1 MKNLSSHRVIT
12 TFPAWGGSSHFGLQ
26 LGIFLIWTICFIDSK
41 SVSQSKT
48 LSVLLW
54 IAFWITLFCGA
65 VGLGWLLFKQKFQT
79 PSSSVQPD
87 VMVLDNFPTLVW
99 RSSHNAQRYYCNR
112 AWLTFTGRSLH
123 QEQGKGWLEGV
134 HPDDQTFCDNTYHHA
149 FQNRQPFEI
158 EYRLR
163 RFDGEYRWIL
173 DIGTPFWDQNRNF
186 TGYMGCCYDI
196 TARKQLE
203 ELLRS
208 QASQERLLGKITQNI
223 HQSLDL
229 DQILD
234 TTVLE
239 VQRIYQ
245 ADRALIFQ
253 LHVDGSGQVIK
264 EAVNLEYPVT
274 NQFRWQD
281 ECFPPEC
288 YEHYRQGNPRI
299 VPDVETDEWAEC
311 LAEFMQA
318 AGVKSKIVAPI
329 TQHVENT
336 TKVWGLLII
345 HACSHHRQWHP
356 AEAELLQQI
365 SNQLAIAIQQSQL
378 YQQLQIV
385 NQTLQHQ
392 AMIDGLTHVANRRRF
407 DDYLNQEWLR
417 HTREGKPLALI
428 LCDVDYFKQY
438 NDTYGHLAG
447 DECLVK
453 VAETL
458 KYVTKRSADLVARYG
473 GEEFA
478 VILPNTDCGGA
489 EQVAKAISAA
499 IRQLKIHH
507 ETSLVSSYVTV
518 SLGVASLVPT
528 SGCTPHNLI
537 RFADQALYQ
546 AKVQGRD
553 RYWLPSWR
561 SCDINHS

>member
-1 MKNLSSHRVIT
+1 MDSRV
-12 TFPAWGGSSHFGLQ
+12 P
-26 LGIFLIWTICFIDSK
+26 
-41 SVSQSKT
+41 SQNKT
-48 LSVLLW
+48 LYGVLWTAL
-54 IAFWITLFCGA
+54 FLSTL
-65 VGLGWLLFKQKFQT
+65 GLGWLALKPYKQGR
-79 PSSSVQPD
+79 SRSVQTD
-87 VMVLDNFPTLVW
+87 LLLLDNFPTLVW
-99 RSSHNAQRYYCNR
+99 RSGCNAQRTYCNQ

-134 HPDDQTFCDNTYHHA
+134 HPDDRTFCSNMYHAA
-149 FQNRQPFEI
+149 FQSKQSFEI

-163 RFDGEYRWIL
+163 HVGGEYRWIV
-173 DIGTPFWDQNRNF
+173 DIGTPCWDQRNSF
-186 TGYMGCCYDI
+186 AGYIGCCYDI

-229 DQILD
+229 DDILD

-239 VQRIYQ
+239 VQRIFQ

-253 LHVDGSGQVIK
+253 LHVDRSGQVIK
-264 EAVNLEYPVT
+264 EAVKLEYPIT
-274 NQFRWQD
+274 NQFRWSD
-281 ECFPPEC
+281 ECFPAEC
-288 YEHYRQGNPRI
+288 YEYYRQGKPRI
-299 VPDVETDEWAEC
+299 VPDVATDEWAAC
-311 LAEFMQA
+311 LVEFMQA

-329 TQHVENT
+329 TQHAEQST
-336 TKVWGLLII
+336 HRVWGLLIV

-378 YQQLQIV
+378 YQQLQVI

-392 AMIDGLTHVANRRRF
+392 AMIDGLTQVANRRRF
-407 DDYLNQEWLR
+407 DDYLNHEWSR
-417 HTREGKPLALI
+417 HIREGKPLALI

-453 VAETL
+453 VAEAIGQ
-458 KYVTKRSADLVARYG
+458 VTKRSTDLVARYG

-478 VILPNTDCGGA
+478 VVLPNTDCAGA
-489 EQVAKAISAA
+489 EQVAKSISLAV
-499 IRQLKIHH
+499 RQLNIQHK
-507 ETSLVSSYVTV
+507 TSLVAPYITL
-518 SLGVASLVPT
+518 SLGVASLIPN
-528 SGCTPHNLI
+528 SGCVPQNLI
-537 RFADQALYQ
+537 GFADQALYQ
-546 AKVQGRD
+546 AKTQGRD
-553 RYWLPSWR
+553 RYWLPSWKP
-561 SCDINHS
+561 CDRNNS